1 MTDVPEVKNLG
12 NGKYSFIVGKHSYTM
27 TTQLAEEDF
36 KRLIASVQK
45 IVAEYPP
52 YLNQDERLIMSL
64 MSVSHR
70 LEQLQARLDAAVSG
84 ALAGGFM
91 D

>member
-12 NGKYSFIVGKHSYTM
+12 KGKYSFIVGKHSYAM

-36 KRLIASVQK
+36 KRLVVSVQK
-45 IVAEYPP
+45 VVAEYPP

-64 MSVSHR
+64 MSVSHK
-70 LEQLQARLDAAVSG
+70 LEQLQGRLDAVINDALTEVSEG
-84 ALAGGFM
+84 
-91 D
+91 